1 MARFDRYILSQLMVL
16 FGFFSLVLILVYWVN
31 RAVALF
37 DQLIADGQSAAVF
50 LEFTALS
57 LPGII
62 RIVLPLSAF
71 VAAVYV
77 TNRMSSES
85 ELVVV
90 QATGFSPFRLARPV
104 FVFGIIV
111 ALLVMALTHFLV
123 PLAARQLAER
133 RAEISQNV
141 TARILAEGQF
151 LDPADGVTVY
161 IRDITPEGELL
172 DVMLVD
178 RSDLDTGE
186 ITYTAA
192 RAYLVRTDRGPQLV
206 MREGMAQTLRPT
218 ETGGPRSLIVTTFD
232 DFAYDV
238 GSLIAPPEAGPRR
251 MREVP
256 TIELLDPD
264 PALVEETGQSRAAL
278 IAEAH
283 DRFGQGL
290 IAVVGA
296 LVGFATLISG
306 GFSRFGVW
314 RQVIAAVGLVI
325 IIKMAETFGARLSLQ
340 NPAFWPAVYLPFVV
354 GAAMTLGLLI
364 HAARPRRPR
373 PSRDAAEAAA

>member
-1 MARFDRYILSQLMVL
+1 MSRFDRYILSQLMVL
-16 FGFFSLVLILVYWVN
+16 FGFFSLILILVYWVN
-31 RAVALF
+31 RAVILF
-37 DQLIADGQSAAVF
+37 DRLIADGQSAGVF

-62 RIVLPLSAF
+62 SIVLPLSGF

-77 TNRMSSES
+77 THRLSSES

-104 FVFGIIV
+104 LIFGLIV
-111 ALLVMALTHFLV
+111 GLLVMVLTHFLV

-133 RAEISQNV
+133 SAEISQNV
-141 TARILAEGQF
+141 TARLLTEGQF

-161 IRDITPEGELL
+161 IRDITAEGELL

-178 RSDLDTGE
+178 RSDLETGE

-192 RAYLVRTDRGPQLV
+192 RAYLVRTERGPQLV
-206 MREGMAQTLRPT
+206 MRDGMAQTMRA
-218 ETGGPRSLIVTTFD
+218 ESNSLIVTTFT

-238 GSLIAPPEAGPRR
+238 GSLIPPPEAGPRR
-251 MREVP
+251 IRQVP
-256 TIELLDPD
+256 TLELLSPTND
-264 PALVEETGQSRAAL
+264 LIEETGRSRAEL

-296 LVGFATLISG
+296 LIGFATLVAG

-314 RQVIAAVGLVI
+314 RQIVTAVGFIILV
-325 IIKMAETFGARLSLQ
+325 KMAETLGASLSLR
-340 NPAFWPAVYLPFVV
+340 NPAFWPAVYLPFLLGVV
-354 GAAMTLGLLI
+354 LTVSLLLWAGREKRRPG
-364 HAARPRRPR
+364 HAAV
-373 PSRDAAEAAA
+373 AA

>member
-1 MARFDRYILSQLMVL
+1 MSRFDRYILSQLMVL
-16 FGFFSLVLILVYWVN
+16 FGFFSLILILVYWVN
-31 RAVALF
+31 RAVILF
-37 DQLIADGQSAAVF
+37 DRLIADGQSAGVF

-62 RIVLPLSAF
+62 SIVLPLSGF

-77 TNRMSSES
+77 THRLSSES

-104 FVFGIIV
+104 LIFGLIV
-111 ALLVMALTHFLV
+111 GLLVMGLTHFLV

-133 RAEISQNV
+133 SAEISQNV
-141 TARILAEGQF
+141 TARLLTEGQF

-161 IRDITPEGELL
+161 IRDISAEGELL

-178 RSDLDTGE
+178 RSDLETGE

-192 RAYLVRTDRGPQLV
+192 RAYLVRTERGPQLV
-206 MREGMAQTLRPT
+206 MRDGMAQTMRA
-218 ETGGPRSLIVTTFD
+218 ESNSLIVTTFT

-238 GSLIAPPEAGPRR
+238 GSLIPPPEAGPRR
-251 MREVP
+251 IRQVP
-256 TIELLDPD
+256 TLELLSPTND
-264 PALVEETGQSRAAL
+264 LIEETGRSRAEL

-296 LVGFATLISG
+296 LIGFATLVAG

-314 RQVIAAVGLVI
+314 RQIVTAVGFIILV
-325 IIKMAETFGARLSLQ
+325 KMAETLGASLSLR
-340 NPAFWPAVYLPFVV
+340 NPAFWPAVYLPFLLGVV
-354 GAAMTLGLLI
+354 LTVSLLLWAGRERRRPG
-364 HAARPRRPR
+364 HAAV
-373 PSRDAAEAAA
+373 AA